1 MMKTYVPT
9 LCYETLT
16 APSTCAHAL
25 PRAPHVASRG
35 CTFAICACASP
46 VSVHRWCC
54 VIAAPLG
61 ACRLPPR
68 PRPTWSSRLRHVD
81 ALLPCANPCART
93 SACLPCRH
101 CVRSLCCENM
111 TAPSTCA
118 HIPYTNIS
126 SRNHAPLFDCLALSS
141 CSPAPKSVRRLYLV
155 CLARP
160 PSPVHSC
167 SSGIHR
173 HQAALST
180 VICAHALPFLHALL
194 RHAALVR
201 HKFCLAMAPR
211 GLTYPCPRLV
221 DNILYRVLAASITKL
236 R

>member
-1 MMKTYVPT
+1 MKTYVPT

-173 HQAALST
+173 HQAASST
-180 VICAHALPFLHALL
+180 IICAHALPFLCALL
-194 RHAALVR
+194 RLAALIATSR
-201 HKFCLAMAPR
+201 ALLCRRA
-211 GLTYPCPRLV
+211 GE
-221 DNILYRVLAASITKL
+221 S
-236 R
+236 